1 MPAQDFYDLAEN
13 RLKAFTRSAVRTKI
27 MLRLAKRG
35 ETTAGE
41 LENDMNIR
49 TSTILHA
56 MRDLTDEDLVIKS
69 RHGYSLTNIGKIQ
82 ALLVDELTSAI
93 VVLDQHKEFWL
104 NHDISGLP
112 PEFLTQI
119 GMLAQSEILKGDGA
133 AILRSHEHFLSELAK
148 SKKVS
153 GVSPIILPDY
163 PQVIARKAENG
174 AKVRLIVTN
183 TVLDIMITDYRRILE
198 SLLNSKNFELY
209 SLDMDVKTAFTVLDN
224 SISLGFF
231 RIDGGYDVGSDLI
244 CYGDKAIAWGTE
256 LFEYYHNRSNQVKF
270 I

>member
-1 MPAQDFYDLAEN
+1 
-13 RLKAFTRSAVRTKI
+13 
-27 MLRLAKRG
+27 MLRLAKMG
-35 ETTAGE
+35 EMTAGG
-41 LENDMNIR
+41 LEKDMNIR

-56 MRDLTDEDLVIKS
+56 MRDLTDEELAIKS

-82 ALLVDELTSAI
+82 ALLADELTSAI

-119 GMLAQSEILKGDGA
+119 GMLAQSEILKGDGPT
-133 AILRSHEHFLSELAK
+133 ILRSHEHFLSELAK
-148 SKKVS
+148 SKNVS

-174 AKVRLIVTN
+174 AKVRLIVTK

-244 CYGDKAIAWGTE
+244 CNGEKAIAWGME
-256 LFEYYHNRSNQVKF
+256 LFEYYHNISNQITF

>member
-1 MPAQDFYDLAEN
+1 MSTWDYYDQAEDQ
-13 RLKAFTRSAVRTKI
+13 LKAFARSAVRTKI
-27 MLRLAKRG
+27 MLRLAKSG
-35 ETTAGE
+35 EMTAGE
-41 LENDMNIR
+41 LEKEMNIR

-56 MRDLTDEDLVIKS
+56 MRELTDEDLAIKS

-104 NHDISGLP
+104 NHDISGIPSEL
-112 PEFLTQI
+112 LTQI
-119 GMLAQSEILKGDGA
+119 GMLGQSEILKGDRA

-148 SKKVS
+148 SNEVS
-153 GVSPIILPDY
+153 GVSPIIFPDY
-163 PQVIARKAENG
+163 PRVIARKAENG
-174 AKVRLIVTN
+174 ARVRLVVTK
-183 TVLDIMITDYRRILE
+183 TILDIMIADYRKILE

-209 SLDMDVKTAFTVLDN
+209 SLDMDIKTAFTVLDN

-244 CYGDKAIAWGTE
+244 CDGEKARAWGME
-256 LFEYYHNRSNQVKF
+256 LFDYYRNISNQVKF